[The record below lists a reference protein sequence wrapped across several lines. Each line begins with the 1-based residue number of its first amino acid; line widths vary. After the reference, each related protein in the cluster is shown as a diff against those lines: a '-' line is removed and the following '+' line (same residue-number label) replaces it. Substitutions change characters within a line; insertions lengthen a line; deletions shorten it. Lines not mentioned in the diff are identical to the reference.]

1 MKINSKV
8 ATTTGK
14 CLLAASILVTIC
26 VFVGSD
32 ERHFKFSDEVLY
44 LEDNICAMNATDE
57 RSDRQMRADVEECIR
72 LRKESKE

>member
-32 ERHFKFSDEVLY
+32 KNHFKFSDEVLY
-44 LEDNICAMNATDE
+44 LKDNICAINATDK
-57 RSDRQMRADVEECIR
+57 RSDLRMRADVEKCIR
-72 LRKESKE
+72 LRKKSKE